1 MFQMRSLLR
10 FIATR
15 IGVSTYERLMA
26 HSVLLHRFDRLKSIP
41 TFEEREA
48 LWAECLTRKFKE
60 TDRITYVEFGVHTGY
75 SITYFAQKNLN
86 KDSVFIG
93 LDSFEGLPE
102 DWGAVPKGT
111 FDVKGKVP
119 QTNDPRITF
128 IKGWFQN
135 TWDQLAAKLSKTERL
150 IVHYDADLYSS
161 TLFALSKMDSL
172 NRPYIAIFDE
182 FAGHEARALHNY
194 LQAFNASVSFIGQIV
209 INGYPIHV
217 MCEIVPN
224 SARVD
229 SPRLTSVA

>member
-26 HSVLLHRFDRLKSIP
+26 HSVLLYQFDRLKSIP
-41 TFEEREA
+41 TFEKREA
-48 LWAECLTRKFKE
+48 LWAECLSRKLQE
-60 TDRITYVEFGVHTGY
+60 SDRITYVEFGVHTGI

-86 KDSVFIG
+86 EDSVFIG

-102 DWGAVPKGT
+102 DWGVLPKGT

-119 QTNDPRITF
+119 QIDDSRVTF

-135 TWDQLAAKLSKTERL
+135 TWDQLAAKLLKTERL

-161 TLFALSKMDSL
+161 TLFALSKIDSL
-172 NRPYIAIFDE
+172 KRPYIAIFDE

-194 LQAFNASVSFIGQIV
+194 LQSFSASVSFLGQIV
-209 INGYPIHV
+209 VNGYPIQV

-224 SARVD
+224 SARVFE
-229 SPRLTSVA
+229 